1 MIYSFLPLLLSL
13 SRTEF
18 NSDGSN
24 KDMTYRDTVKVK
36 GNYKS
41 GWDSHSVAEWDALSF
56 PSLKGLGVKYYY
68 YFSGRAGAMERGP
81 SRKAGKITATAE
93 PECRGRE
100 GIANKQLKLSSL
112 PADLLKVF
120 FNWPKSA
127 RSQPTTKNGQMM
139 RSTIYKAEQREA
151 ENKWWCVCV
160 CVWWRWG
167 EN

>member
-1 MIYSFLPLLLSL
+1 MV
-13 SRTEF
+13 E
-18 NSDGSN
+18 
-24 KDMTYRDTVKVK
+24 
-36 GNYKS
+36 
-41 GWDSHSVAEWDALSF
+41 SHSVAEWDALSF
-56 PSLKGLGVKYYY
+56 SSLKGLGVKYYCH
-68 YFSGRAGAMERGP
+68 FSGRAGAMERGP
-81 SRKAGKITATAE
+81 SIKAGKITATAK

-139 RSTIYKAEQREA
+139 QSTIYKAEQREA

-160 CVWWRWG
+160 VEVGG
-167 EN
+167 ELNGE